1 MARNFYY
8 TGIGS
13 RETPDHIKLVM
24 IDLAKSLA
32 RRGMV
37 LRSGGAPGADDA
49 FEMGAPNDRQR
60 IYIPWN
66 GFQDRQHG
74 KDGALD
80 PSRAFSKELY
90 AKAMEIASRHH
101 PGWHNMKPAVKKL
114 MTRNVFQLLGDDLET
129 PSRFVWCW
137 APQPKFDKQD
147 KLVDVSGGTGLAV
160 RLAVTFGVP
169 AYNMFVERHMAV
181 LKSFLE
187 KQELEQGTAASS
199 PSTMSNRR
207 I

>member
-1 MARNFYY
+1 MSRTFYY

-13 RETPDHIKLVM
+13 RETPDHIKQIM
-24 IDLAKSLA
+24 IELARTLA

-49 FEMGAPNDRQR
+49 FEQGAPNDRQR

-66 GFQDRQHG
+66 GFQDRVHG
-74 KDGALD
+74 SDGALD
-80 PSRAFSKELY
+80 PSKAFSRELY
-90 AKAMEIASRHH
+90 AKATDIASRHH

-147 KLVDVSGGTGLAV
+147 KLIDVSGGTGLAV
-160 RLAVTFGVP
+160 RLAATYGVP
-169 AYNMFVERHMAV
+169 AYNMFVDRHMAV

-187 KQELEQGTAASS
+187 KWELSEQTPIAQA
-199 PSTMSNRR
+199 PSNSTRR